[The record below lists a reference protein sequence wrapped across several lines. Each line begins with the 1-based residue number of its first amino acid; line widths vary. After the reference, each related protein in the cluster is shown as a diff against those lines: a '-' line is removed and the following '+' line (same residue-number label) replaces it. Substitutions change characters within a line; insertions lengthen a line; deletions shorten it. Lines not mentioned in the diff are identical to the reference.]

1 MGHSTTIFKP
11 LFLLLMITFL
21 AYFFLVVSVFS
32 PIFFS
37 VITTFFWSVQSLSSR
52 PSSETNEIVLLY
64 RLRFLVDNP
73 FVVVGEVWCC
83 FTPQMLCLCLI
94 FFFFSNYKFQLF
106 LNFDF
111 RFVLKDFIGIIDRAK
126 VFSLN

>member
-1 MGHSTTIFKP
+1 VLFHASDALP
-11 LFLLLMITFL
+11 L
-21 AYFFLVVSVFS
+21 S
-32 PIFFS
+32 
-37 VITTFFWSVQSLSSR
+37 
-52 PSSETNEIVLLY
+52 
-64 RLRFLVDNP
+64 D
-73 FVVVGEVWCC
+73 
-83 FTPQMLCLCLI
+83 

>member
-1 MGHSTTIFKP
+1 MGGCHGSVSPPSTLPLLPIEFETIFKP

-94 FFFFSNYKFQLF
+94 FFFFQII
-106 LNFDF
+106 NFSF
-111 RFVLKDFIGIIDRAK
+111 F
-126 VFSLN
+126 